1 MGEIGGVEGESP
13 GNRDLGGPP
22 GMDAGRGETADPRV
36 AVPRVVPGGEGGS
49 EGPGL
54 IDRAEARRRQRQLH
68 HGAAT
73 IALV

>member
-1 MGEIGGVEGESP
+1 
-13 GNRDLGGPP
+13 
-22 GMDAGRGETADPRV
+22 MDAGRGETADPRV